1 MSIFSKIL
9 HFSLVAIFTISISA
23 EYKLGRD
30 YKLID
35 NPLPVKKDGIVEVT
49 ESFWYGC
56 YGCYSF
62 EPAVN
67 AWKAKLGSDVKFR
80 KMPVSWA
87 PVHRLHARLYYT
99 IESLDLD
106 PSTHSAVFVTMH
118 KEGNMLQRESS
129 VKDFLSKF
137 DVAPEITEKYLKSF
151 AINQKINRD
160 AKQARQMMLTAT
172 PMIVVDGTYIIENRG
187 SFADMLKVTDYVIEL
202 QRPNS

>member
-1 MSIFSKIL
+1 
-9 HFSLVAIFTISISA
+9 
-23 EYKLGRD
+23 
-30 YKLID
+30 
-35 NPLPVKKDGIVEVT
+35 
-49 ESFWYGC
+49 
-56 YGCYSF
+56 
-62 EPAVN
+62 
-67 AWKAKLGSDVKFR
+67 
-80 KMPVSWA
+80 MPVSWA

-151 AINQKINRD
+151 TINQKINRD

-187 SFADMLKVTDYVIEL
+187 SFADMLKVADYVIEL

>member
-1 MSIFSKIL
+1 
-9 HFSLVAIFTISISA
+9 
-23 EYKLGRD
+23 
-30 YKLID
+30 
-35 NPLPVKKDGIVEVT
+35 
-49 ESFWYGC
+49 
-56 YGCYSF
+56 
-62 EPAVN
+62 
-67 AWKAKLGSDVKFR
+67 
-80 KMPVSWA
+80 
-87 PVHRLHARLYYT
+87 
-99 IESLDLD
+99 
-106 PSTHSAVFVTMH
+106 MH

-187 SFADMLKVTDYVIEL
+187 SFADMLKVADYVIEL

>member
-1 MSIFSKIL
+1 M
-9 HFSLVAIFTISISA
+9 
-23 EYKLGRD
+23 
-30 YKLID
+30 
-35 NPLPVKKDGIVEVT
+35 PVKKDGVVEVT

-67 AWKAKLGSDVKFR
+67 AWAAKQGSDVKFR

-187 SFADMLKVTDYVIEL
+187 SFADMLKVADYVIEL